1 MLKRKQP
8 NSGGTPPWILTYGDM
23 VTLVLTFF
31 VAIYAMSTIDKTKYE
46 EMSSS
51 FRNVFSGPG
60 GGGMMSGAQAVV
72 DPGIKKIIAQPMM
85 TAEQNRT
92 WKQMYQSIDSIVS
105 KERYRGKAEVI
116 YTERGIVISFK
127 EKLFF
132 DLGSADIIRDALP
145 TIREVGITIM
155 QQQFPIRVE
164 GHTCD
169 LPIKT
174 GLYPSNWE
182 LSASRAVNVARF
194 LIEGVGFNPER
205 VAVAGYGQYR
215 PIAPNVNEENRARN
229 RRVDI
234 VIINSFLDR
243 SFSPLYQGGIGNG
256 GKN

>member
-1 MLKRKQP
+1 MM
-8 NSGGTPPWILTYGDM
+8 NGGQ
-23 VTLVLTFF
+23 
-31 VAIYAMSTIDKTKYE
+31 A
-46 EMSSS
+46 
-51 FRNVFSGPG
+51 
-60 GGGMMSGAQAVV
+60 AVV
-72 DPGIKKIIAQPMM
+72 DPGIKKIISQPMM
-85 TAEQNRT
+85 TAEQNQI
-92 WKQMYQSIDSIVS
+92 WKQMYRSINSIVAG
-105 KERYRGKAEVI
+105 ERYRGKAEVI

-127 EKLFF
+127 ENLFF
-132 DLGSADIIRDALP
+132 DLGSADIIQDALP

-174 GLYPSNWE
+174 GQYPSNWE
-182 LSASRAVNVARF
+182 LSVSRAVNVARF
-194 LIEGVGFNPER
+194 LIEKVDFNPER

-215 PIAPNVNEENRARN
+215 PIAPNINEENRARN